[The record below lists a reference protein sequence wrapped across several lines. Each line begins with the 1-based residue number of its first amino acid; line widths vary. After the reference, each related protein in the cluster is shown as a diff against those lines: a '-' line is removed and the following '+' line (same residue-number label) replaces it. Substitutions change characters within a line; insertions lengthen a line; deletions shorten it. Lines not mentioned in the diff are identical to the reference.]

1 MKLVKFTLVSSSNIN
16 SGRTMQLHLEKDK
29 QHFVKERK
37 KQTLQPFTQ
46 QGFWKIHYNCPSFK
60 KVGLMG
66 KTPSM
71 FF

>member
-1 MKLVKFTLVSSSNIN
+1 
-16 SGRTMQLHLEKDK
+16 MQLHLEKDK